1 MEGAARTKMR
11 LEDRMTGG
19 GSRVGDG
26 AVEHMVQKSL
36 FEEAS
41 AGRNL
46 SEMRISH
53 VNFWSKSTSG
63 TEMATAIVFLN

>member
-1 MEGAARTKMR
+1 MGATRTKVR
-11 LEDRMTGG
+11 LEDRRTGG

-26 AVEHMVQKSL
+26 AVEHIVQKSL
-36 FEEAS
+36 FEEVS

-53 VNFWSKSTSG
+53 ANIWSKSTSG
-63 TEMATAIVFLN
+63 TEIATAIIFLD